1 MPQTLHT
8 IMNHYISAS
17 RPLHLAIAGALPLQV
32 VNMIIV
38 WRQRQ
43 SQTAT
48 INSATRQR
56 AINSLARY
64 DGISLGDATDF
75 VDSLAERP
83 NHQAVPTTAVA
94 SDSE

>member
-1 MPQTLHT
+1 MPQALHT
-8 IMNHYISAS
+8 TTNHYISVS
-17 RPLHLAIAGALPLQV
+17 RPLHLAIAGALSLQV
-32 VNMIIV
+32 VNMIID

-43 SQTAT
+43 GQAAT
-48 INSATRQR
+48 INGATRQR

-75 VDSLAERP
+75 VDSLVERF
-83 NHQAVPTTAVA
+83 NHRAVPTTATA